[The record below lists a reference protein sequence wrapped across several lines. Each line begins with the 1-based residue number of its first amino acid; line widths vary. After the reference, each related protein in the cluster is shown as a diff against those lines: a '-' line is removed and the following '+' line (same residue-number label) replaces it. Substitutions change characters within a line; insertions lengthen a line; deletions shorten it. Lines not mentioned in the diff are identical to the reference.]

1 MIGETILHYKIIEK
15 LGEGGMGVV
24 YKAQDTK
31 LKREVAIKFLPH
43 HISSNDEERKRFEIE
58 AQAAASLNHPS
69 IATIHAIEESGED
82 TFIVMEFID
91 GIELK
96 DKIKSGP
103 IPTKEAVNIA
113 IQIAEGLEA
122 AHKKDIVHRD
132 IKSQNIMIT
141 DEGKIKIMDFGLAKM
156 KGGIQLTKLGG
167 TVGTVAYMSPEQVKG
182 EEVDHRTDI
191 WSFGVVLYEM
201 FTGQLPFRGEYE
213 QAMMFS
219 ILNESPEP
227 VTSKLV
233 GTQAISKII
242 DRLLQKNPD
251 LRYQKIKEVLKDLG
265 NITLDS
271 QKPKENS
278 PASIAVLSFKD
289 MSPQKDQDYLCEG
302 LAEELINAL
311 TKIKTLHVSART
323 SAFAFKDKQV
333 DIREI
338 GSKLNVETVLEGSV
352 QKSANRLRITA
363 QLINVDNGYHI
374 WSERYDRE
382 MKDVFEIQ
390 DDITENIV
398 QALKMVL
405 TTEERKSITFEQT
418 TDIEAYEF
426 YLRGRKFFHQ
436 QQNKHQEAIAL
447 FTKAT
452 EIDPNYALAYC
463 GLADCYSLIYL
474 YWDSDEVNLQ
484 RAENAGRKAVEI
496 NPELA
501 EAHASLGF
509 AVSLKKDFNEAVKE
523 FEKSINLN
531 PQSFEAYYYYGRMC
545 FARGDFEKTASLFEK
560 AIKVRPEDYQTPALL
575 TSIYRSLGDNTKLH
589 EAQVMTKDK
598 AKRHLDLNP
607 DDVRAYYLG
616 AGALLQLGEIEKG
629 EEWIQKAIA
638 LDPDNAS
645 TLYNSACFYSQIN
658 NVDKSIECLQR
669 AIECGYAHKEWLE
682 NDSDLDPIRN
692 DPRFAEI
699 ISKMK

>member
-1 MIGETILHYKIIEK
+1 
-15 LGEGGMGVV
+15 
-24 YKAQDTK
+24 
-31 LKREVAIKFLPH
+31 
-43 HISSNDEERKRFEIE
+43 
-58 AQAAASLNHPS
+58 
-69 IATIHAIEESGED
+69 
-82 TFIVMEFID
+82 
-91 GIELK
+91 
-96 DKIKSGP
+96 
-103 IPTKEAVNIA
+103 
-113 IQIAEGLEA
+113 
-122 AHKKDIVHRD
+122 
-132 IKSQNIMIT
+132 
-141 DEGKIKIMDFGLAKM
+141 
-156 KGGIQLTKLGG
+156 
-167 TVGTVAYMSPEQVKG
+167 
-182 EEVDHRTDI
+182 
-191 WSFGVVLYEM
+191 
-201 FTGQLPFRGEYE
+201 
-213 QAMMFS
+213 
-219 ILNESPEP
+219 
-227 VTSKLV
+227 
-233 GTQAISKII
+233 
-242 DRLLQKNPD
+242 
-251 LRYQKIKEVLKDLG
+251 
-265 NITLDS
+265 
-271 QKPKENS
+271 
-278 PASIAVLSFKD
+278 
-289 MSPQKDQDYLCEG
+289 
-302 LAEELINAL
+302 
-311 TKIKTLHVSART
+311 
-323 SAFAFKDKQV
+323 
-333 DIREI
+333 
-338 GSKLNVETVLEGSV
+338 
-352 QKSANRLRITA
+352 
-363 QLINVDNGYHI
+363 
-374 WSERYDRE
+374 
-382 MKDVFEIQ
+382 
-390 DDITENIV
+390 
-398 QALKMVL
+398 
-405 TTEERKSITFEQT
+405 
-418 TDIEAYEF
+418 
-426 YLRGRKFFHQ
+426 
-436 QQNKHQEAIAL
+436 
-447 FTKAT
+447 
-452 EIDPNYALAYC
+452 
-463 GLADCYSLIYL
+463 L

>member
-405 TTEERKSITFEQT
+405 TMNSIFADEN
-418 TDIEAYEF
+418 
-426 YLRGRKFFHQ
+426 FFT
-436 QQNKHQEAIAL
+436 NSK
-447 FTKAT
+447 
-452 EIDPNYALAYC
+452 
-463 GLADCYSLIYL
+463 
-474 YWDSDEVNLQ
+474 
-484 RAENAGRKAVEI
+484 
-496 NPELA
+496 
-501 EAHASLGF
+501 
-509 AVSLKKDFNEAVKE
+509 
-523 FEKSINLN
+523 
-531 PQSFEAYYYYGRMC
+531 
-545 FARGDFEKTASLFEK
+545 
-560 AIKVRPEDYQTPALL
+560 
-575 TSIYRSLGDNTKLH
+575 TSIRKRLHYLPRQLKLILIMH
-589 EAQVMTKDK
+589 
-598 AKRHLDLNP
+598 
-607 DDVRAYYLG
+607 
-616 AGALLQLGEIEKG
+616 
-629 EEWIQKAIA
+629 
-638 LDPDNAS
+638 
-645 TLYNSACFYSQIN
+645 
-658 NVDKSIECLQR
+658 
-669 AIECGYAHKEWLE
+669 
-682 NDSDLDPIRN
+682 
-692 DPRFAEI
+692 
-699 ISKMK
+699 